1 MQQVNQFRLFPWIS
15 IVAEADV
22 FHGIFVLYMHYN
34 VNIPNVDRDDRIGSA
49 FNHLFRMVMQ
59 TENHPDDELIWNL
72 KDSTFF
78 HPFYLAPLSIHKQS
92 IKKHV
97 KCINIPVLISNYFDL
112 VHFENPLFIT
122 ENMGLDTILE
132 PYIERSYIPICKFEL
147 CKSNI
152 DGLQSVLQKVI
163 LKQSNSDKRIISP
176 FSYLLGE
183 IVDNMNEHSKGKY
196 GYIFS
201 QYLKKEKCID
211 LVLADDGITIFNSY
225 VNSGKYMDEINGDEA
240 IALKLATEGWSTKN
254 RPDAENRGYGI
265 SSSKE
270 MLVEG
275 LSGSFFMLSGGAFH
289 RHDANENVS
298 VKLPDTI
305 NWNGTIVLM
314 RIPVQVPKKFD
325 YYNYVR

>member
-1 MQQVNQFRLFPWIS
+1 MFLFMG
-15 IVAEADV
+15 
-22 FHGIFVLYMHYN
+22 FLYYCIMRCN
-34 VNIPNVDRDDRIGSA
+34 VDIPNVDRDDRIGSA
-49 FNHLFRMVMQ
+49 FNHLFRVVIQ
-59 TENHPDDELIWNL
+59 TESHTGGELIWNL
-72 KDSTFF
+72 ENATFF
-78 HPFYLAPLSIHKQS
+78 HPFYLAPLSIYKQS
-92 IKKHV
+92 TENCV
-97 KCINIPVLISNYFDL
+97 TCTNIPSRISKYLEL
-112 VHFENPLFIT
+112 VHFETPLLIT
-122 ENMGLDTILE
+122 EEMKLENILN
-132 PYIERSYIPICKFEL
+132 PYIEKSYIPICRFEL

-152 DGLQSVLQKVI
+152 DGLQSILQKVI
-163 LKQSNSDKRIISP
+163 LKQSHSDSRIISP

-211 LVLADDGITIFNSY
+211 LVLADDGITIFSSY
-225 VNSGKYMDEINGDEA
+225 VRSGKYMDEINGDEA
-240 IALKLATEGWSTKN
+240 MALKLATEGKSTKN

-270 MLVEG
+270 MLVKG

-289 RHDANENVS
+289 RHDSNGNMS

-314 RIPVQVPKKFD
+314 RIPVQVPKEFD

>member
-1 MQQVNQFRLFPWIS
+1 MPS
-15 IVAEADV
+15 
-22 FHGIFVLYMHYN
+22 
-34 VNIPNVDRDDRIGSA
+34 
-49 FNHLFRMVMQ
+49 
-59 TENHPDDELIWNL
+59 
-72 KDSTFF
+72 
-78 HPFYLAPLSIHKQS
+78 
-92 IKKHV
+92 HV
-97 KCINIPVLISNYFDL
+97 KCINIPLRISGYLDL
-112 VHFENPLFIT
+112 VHFENPLLIT
-122 ENMGLDTILE
+122 EGMGLDTILE
-132 PYIERSYIPICKFEL
+132 PYVGRSYIPICKFEL
-147 CKSNI
+147 CRSNI
-152 DGLQSVLQKVI
+152 DGLQSILQKVI
-163 LKQSNSDKRIISP
+163 LRQSHSDSRIVSP

-225 VNSGKYMDEINGDEA
+225 VNSGRYMDEINGDEA
-240 IALKLATEGWSTKN
+240 IALKLATEGRSTKN

-289 RHDANENVS
+289 RHDANGNVS

-314 RIPVQVPKKFD
+314 RILVQVPEKFD